1 MAYQKYI
8 TDEFLNI
15 ARGTVRGSS
24 VVNIFGY
31 GVSIGATF
39 IPAWEQS
46 GGYTYPTSNLV
57 MGFVSAD
64 ASDTDITIKIEG
76 LDSDYNQISEVV
88 DMDGTNEV
96 FTDNGYFRINNI
108 VTLTGNANGDIT
120 VANTGTTYGFVNA
133 GEGKNQAS
141 IFTVP
146 AGHSF
151 YLYRINA
158 FASNATSGTAAVFRN
173 FVNGGG
179 TNTSFR
185 VGQTVFQND
194 LEIQRRAPFKYGE
207 KSDIQLQIRKLNG
220 PNIIGGLFGEGIL
233 VDER

>member
-31 GVSIGATF
+31 GVSIGTTF

-108 VTLTGNANGDIT
+108 VTL
-120 VANTGTTYGFVNA
+120 
-133 GEGKNQAS
+133 
-141 IFTVP
+141 
-146 AGHSF
+146 
-151 YLYRINA
+151 
-158 FASNATSGTAAVFRN
+158 
-173 FVNGGG
+173 
-179 TNTSFR
+179 
-185 VGQTVFQND
+185 
-194 LEIQRRAPFKYGE
+194 
-207 KSDIQLQIRKLNG
+207 
-220 PNIIGGLFGEGIL
+220 
-233 VDER
+233 